1 MALMVDLCQII
12 INKYIIND
20 LKCHKLSSKDGIT
33 TQDLVIDKV
42 EGLFEGIFMN
52 TKIERGRLLGIGNT
66 SGITKNLD
74 EYQYIV
80 CSEIRS
86 IPDANP
92 YKKELQKYR
101 IIIIASFVKLIPIL
115 YSRSD
120 KDLQKWN
127 YFAQILLTQVS
138 ETLVKARLNKYDK
151 ANNNN
156 NFVKPMFDYFNIPEK
171 HVDTILQSIY

>member
-1 MALMVDLCQII
+1 MVLMGDLCQII
-12 INKYIIND
+12 VNKYIIND
-20 LKCHKLSSKDGIT
+20 IKCHKLLSKDGIT

-42 EGLFEGIFMN
+42 EGIFEGIFMD
-52 TKIERGRLLGIGNT
+52 TKIERGTLLSIGNT
-66 SGITKNLD
+66 SGIAKNLD
-74 EYQYIV
+74 DYQYIV

-92 YKKELQKYR
+92 HKKELQKYR
-101 IIIIASFVKLIPIL
+101 IIIIASFAKLIPIL

-138 ETLVKARLNKYDK
+138 ETLVNVRLNKYDK
-151 ANNNN
+151 PNNN
-156 NFVKPMFDYFNIPEK
+156 NFVKSLFDYFNIPEK
-171 HVDTILQSIY
+171 QVDSILQSIY

>member
-1 MALMVDLCQII
+1 
-12 INKYIIND
+12 
-20 LKCHKLSSKDGIT
+20 
-33 TQDLVIDKV
+33 
-42 EGLFEGIFMN
+42 
-52 TKIERGRLLGIGNT
+52 
-66 SGITKNLD
+66 LD

-127 YFAQILLTQVS
+127 YFAQILLSQVS
-138 ETLVKARLNKYDK
+138 ETLVKVRLNKYDK
-151 ANNNN
+151 ASNNNN
-156 NFVKPMFDYFNIPEK
+156 NFVKAMFVYFDIPEK
-171 HVDTILQSIY
+171 QVDTILQSIY